1 MRYYFIVSMFLQSS
15 LNQLVPK
22 KVRNLRHLFYAWRGA
37 VKYHHPS
44 EELFVLGITGTSGK
58 SSTTYFLRQML
69 EEIGY
74 TVGSLSTIDFYVAG
88 ENKLNDQKM
97 TMLGKMQIQKY
108 LREMVTAGCD
118 IAIVETTSE
127 GRLQHR
133 HRFSNYDTM
142 MLTNLYPEH
151 IDSHGSFENY
161 KQAKKDIF
169 EYVSTCKR
177 KNFQK
182 LERDKLQALF
192 SGDIPKGAIVN
203 SDHEYAQE
211 FFYKDFERKFVFG
224 VQTKKFTEVKETF
237 FAENIRSDKKGLS
250 FDVQGHHFFAPLFGE
265 HNVSNI
271 CGAIAFLRSWN
282 IDWSVVE
289 QVVSH
294 LKGPEGR
301 LEFIPEAKQKGF
313 DVIVDYAFEPVA
325 MQKLYEVVQLLSPK
339 RVIHVFGGTGGGRDI
354 ARRFTVGEF
363 VGKNADV
370 CIVTDEDPYDDN
382 PQTII
387 DDVASA
393 ALKAGHKEGKT
404 LFKILDRRE
413 AIEKAMQMAEPGDLI
428 LVTGKGSEQGMV
440 VKGKIISWDDRKEVR
455 AALAKR
461 EM

>member
-1 MRYYFIVSMFLQSS
+1 MSLKSS
-15 LNQLVPK
+15 LNRLIPK
-22 KVRNLRHLFYAWRGA
+22 KVLNLRHFYYAWRGA
-37 VKYHHPS
+37 VKYGNPS

-58 SSTTYFLRQML
+58 SSTTYFLRQLL

-108 LREMVTAGCD
+108 LREMVEAGCD

-133 HRFSNYDTM
+133 HRFINYDTM

-169 EYVSTCKR
+169 KYVSGCER
-177 KNFQK
+177 KNS
-182 LERDKLQALF
+182 RDLKQPKLQALF
-192 SGDIPKGAIVN
+192 ENKIPKVAMVN
-203 SDHEYAQE
+203 SDHEYAKEFLFDNFEQKIIFGTQE
-211 FFYKDFERKFVFG
+211 KNISG
-224 VQTKKFTEVKETF
+224 VNESFCAK
-237 FAENIRSDKKGLS
+237 NIRSDKKGLS
-250 FDVQGHHFFAPLFGE
+250 FEVQGHHFFAPLFGE
-265 HNVSNI
+265 HNISNI

-282 IDWSVVE
+282 TDWSVVE
-289 QVVSH
+289 HAVSK

-325 MQKLYEVVQLLSPK
+325 MQKLYDVVKLLSPK

-393 ALKAGHKEGKT
+393 VLKTGKQEGKT
-404 LFKILDRRE
+404 LFKILDRGE
-413 AIEKAMQMAEPGDLI
+413 AIEKAVQMAEPGDLI

-440 VKGKIISWDDRKEVR
+440 VKGKIIPWDDRTVVR
-455 AALAKR
+455 KALK
-461 EM
+461 